1 MLLPDSLYRR
11 IPLFWTLLG
20 FLFLFLGLFGGED
33 LPYFWAYIG
42 VAALC
47 IVRGIWVYQA
57 RWKVLKRNDVAI
69 TRETVIIRHPID
81 ENYGQQSGNS

>member
-1 MLLPDSLYRR
+1 MLLPDGLYRR

-20 FLFLFLGLFGGED
+20 FLFLFLGLSGGED

-42 VAALC
+42 IAALC

-69 TRETVIIRHPID
+69 TRETVVIRHPIA
-81 ENYGQQSGNS
+81 ENYEKQQRES